1 MSSVNFLQ
9 KLLDGVT
16 VEWLPL
22 GNLAEIYGG
31 LTGKS
36 KSDFEQG
43 NANYITYKNIFSNI
57 EINPD
62 IFEKVKISPS
72 EKQHKVQYGDILF
85 TGSSEIANEAGISSA
100 VTTNFDEEV
109 YLNSFSFGVRFKSN
123 VNITPEFSKY
133 LFRCSFMRSEISRT
147 ASGVTRFNISK
158 ERFKKILIPVLCPDN
173 PKKSLEIQA
182 EIVRIL
188 DAMTAHTAEL
198 TAELT
203 ARKKQYNYYRDK
215 LLSFEDGEVE
225 WQRLID
231 ACDYVDYRG
240 KTPVKTEKGVFL
252 VTAKNIRMG
261 YIDYAASEEFVSKED
276 YSVVMRRGLPKNGD
290 ILITTEAPCGF
301 VAQVDRENI
310 ALAQRVIKYRS
321 KNKKLSNNFIKHY
334 LISSHFQ
341 NKLMNAATGSTVKGI
356 KGSKLHQLTI
366 PIPSEDEQAR
376 IVTILDKFDALTT
389 SITEGLP
396 REIELRQKQYAYYRD
411 LLLSFPQAQAA

>member
-1 MSSVNFLQ
+1 MSSVNFLE

-22 GNLAEIYGG
+22 SNLAEIYGG

-411 LLLSFPQAQAA
+411 KLLSFPAAQAA

>member
-85 TGSSEIANEAGISSA
+85 TGSSEIANEAGISSV